1 MQLEKLDQ
9 LIQELEFSKT
19 RAERR
24 RLMNDY

>member
-1 MQLEKLDQ
+1 MQLEKLDK